1 MGEENRPSK
10 IMVTCAGR
18 IPSLE
23 LGAIVPLSELQK
35 QGLCEFRYKDEMFLS
50 PTDISWCD
58 ILFIVRGA
66 DSESV
71 WAARWAK
78 QHGRIVLGY
87 WDDDL
92 LGIPDYSSAYRYYAN
107 FKIRA
112 NIDTLFRLADA
123 FLSPNSKLA
132 AKLTVLH
139 GKEVRLLPGVH
150 GTERFEPP
158 KKRIARLPI
167 VGYSGGPDHI
177 RILNS
182 FIGPAIGELAQT
194 GANFKLHIVGPKPD
208 FLAKLPVETRYTP
221 SIPDYYEYLA
231 FASKLEWDIGL
242 APQWDSEFTTCKFY
256 NKLLE
261 YAHIGCA
268 GIYTKIEPYFGVI
281 EDGVTGLLVP
291 NEVGAWR
298 DAILRLLKNPELRF
312 KIASNAYE
320 FAQSHHNRKV
330 VAEQYKQTLAPFLGY
345 RAPTVG
351 RPYLI
356 ASDLAG
362 GPGRLWRI
370 GTEYIK
376 VHGLW
381 YVLRRAPPYL
391 FRLLRQRLRV

>member
-1 MGEENRPSK
+1 MS
-10 IMVTCAGR
+10 CSGR
-18 IPSLE
+18 IPSVE
-23 LGAIVPLSELQK
+23 LGGIVPLSELQK

-50 PTDISWCD
+50 PADIAWGD
-58 ILFIVRGA
+58 ILLIVRGA
-66 DSESV
+66 SSESA

-78 QHGRIVLGY
+78 KHERIVLGY
-87 WDDDL
+87 WDDNFL
-92 LGIPDYSSAYRYYAN
+92 TIPEYSLIYPYYSSSRV
-107 FKIRA
+107 KA
-112 NIDTLFRLADA
+112 NIDTLFRLTDA
-123 FLSPNSKLA
+123 FFSPNSELA
-132 AKLTVLH
+132 AKLSVLH
-139 GKEVRLLPGVH
+139 GREVKVLPGVH

-158 KKRIARLPI
+158 KKRIIQPPT

-221 SIPDYYEYLA
+221 SIPDYYDYLA

-242 APQWDSEFTTCKFY
+242 APQRETEFTTYKFY

-281 EDGVTGLLVP
+281 EDGVTGLVVP

-298 DAILRLLKNPELRF
+298 DAILRLLKDPELRF

-320 FAQSHHNRKV
+320 FVQSHHSRKV
-330 VAEQYKQTLAPFLGY
+330 VTEKYQEALAPYLSY
-345 RAPTVG
+345 RGPTLSTAYAVS
-351 RPYLI
+351 R
-356 ASDLAG
+356 DLASR
-362 GPGRLWRI
+362 PRRLWQM
-370 GTEYIK
+370 GMEYTA
-376 VHGLW
+376 VYGFL
-381 YVLRRAPPYL
+381 YVLQRVPRYL
-391 FRLLRQRLRV
+391 LRLLRQKITNPGFKG